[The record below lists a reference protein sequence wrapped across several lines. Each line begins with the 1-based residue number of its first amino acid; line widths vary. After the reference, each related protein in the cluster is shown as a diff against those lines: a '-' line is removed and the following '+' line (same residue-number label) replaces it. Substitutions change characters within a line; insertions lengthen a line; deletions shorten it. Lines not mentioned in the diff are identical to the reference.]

1 MAAMSRTLDVG
12 KTDHE
17 HQICCLLALEIA
29 DYDAK
34 PVFDQ
39 VRLTQEFHNLLEESK
54 VGADSDDL
62 VSVVGEDG
70 ALLDFFSD
78 AQECFTTALMLR
90 EATLTQDRYRDLPLR
105 IGINLGKAEI
115 ADDEFGNP
123 HVSGEGAL
131 DADRLMRLGPPRQ
144 ISVARPFVELLSRTA
159 PELADLLEYGGPYSD
174 AVDPS
179 LCLYRVSPP
188 QSTGSEDQPTTAV
201 SLGVEDSLGQLPLA
215 STARAQ
221 SRAERGNRLWRPW
234 LGYAFLAVFAAV
246 AALPLSSR
254 LHIGVPTS
262 GPAAATSQTTAPAP
276 IALRAPVL
284 SEDMAHS
291 AAPTVPAQARDI
303 KRPGPAASRRAK
315 STIEVTRAE
324 SPVEERAA
332 PVFHSAT
339 VSDELSV
346 SAETHE
352 PQQSIDVAPVQD
364 RRSGTLFLGVK
375 PWGEVYVDGR
385 KVGITPPLKSLD
397 LPIGRHLITVTNSS
411 LPIYRREVTVEPD
424 TKIRVVHDFTCV
436 SIRDNICREGFEKG
450 LELRSRF
457 TSETAEAAEPPQPAR
472 Q

>member
-1 MAAMSRTLDVG
+1 MAAIRRTLEVG
-12 KTDHE
+12 ETDHE
-17 HQICCLLALEIA
+17 QLICCLLALEIA

-54 VGADSDDL
+54 VGAGANDL

-115 ADDEFGNP
+115 AADEFGNP
-123 HVSGEGAL
+123 HVRGEGAL

-159 PELADLLEYGGPYSD
+159 PELADLLEYEGTDSD

-179 LCLYRVSPP
+179 LGLYRVSPP
-188 QSTGSEDQPTTAV
+188 RSTRSEDQPTTNV
-201 SLGVEDSLGQLPLA
+201 SLGVEDSARRLPVA
-215 STARAQ
+215 STAQPQ
-221 SRAERGNRLWRPW
+221 SRADSGNQLRRLW
-234 LGYAFLAVFAAV
+234 LGYAPLAISTGAAMV
-246 AALPLSSR
+246 LLSGR
-254 LHIGVPTS
+254 LHVGAPASV
-262 GPAAATSQTTAPAP
+262 PAAATSQTTTSAP
-276 IALRAPVL
+276 IALRVPVL
-284 SEDMAHS
+284 SEDAVHS
-291 AAPTVPAQARDI
+291 TAVRPPAQARDTQP
-303 KRPGPAASRRAK
+303 RPAASH
-315 STIEVTRAE
+315 RAE
-324 SPVEERAA
+324 STMEVARAESAVEQRTSS
-332 PVFHSAT
+332 VFNNAT
-339 VSDELSV
+339 VSDGLVV
-346 SAETHE
+346 SRETHGGE
-352 PQQSIDVAPVQD
+352 QPIDVAPVQD
-364 RRSGTLFLGVK
+364 RKSGTLWLGVK

-385 KVGITPPLKSLD
+385 KIGITPPLKTLD
-397 LPIGRHLITVTNSS
+397 VPIGRHLITVTNGS

-424 TKIRVVHDFTCV
+424 TKIKVVHDFTCV
-436 SIRDNICREGFEKG
+436 STRDSICREGFGKG

-457 TSETAEAAEPPQPAR
+457 TLETAQASEPLQPSR

>member
-1 MAAMSRTLDVG
+1 MSRTLDVSE
-12 KTDHE
+12 TDHE
-17 HQICCLLALEIA
+17 HLICCLLALEIA

-54 VGADSDDL
+54 VGAGSNDL
-62 VSVVGEDG
+62 VSVVGENG

-144 ISVARPFVELLSRTA
+144 ISVARAFVELLSRTA
-159 PELADLLEYGGPYSD
+159 PELADLLEYEGTDSD

-188 QSTGSEDQPTTAV
+188 QSTGSEDQPTTGV
-201 SLGVEDSLGQLPLA
+201 SLGVEDSLRQLPLA
-215 STARAQ
+215 STAQAQ
-221 SRAERGNRLWRPW
+221 PRAERGNRLWRPW
-234 LGYAFLAVFAAV
+234 LGYALLAVFAAV
-246 AALPLSSR
+246 AALPLSGH
-254 LHIGVPTS
+254 LHFGGRTS
-262 GPAAATSQTTAPAP
+262 EPAAATSQMTPP
-276 IALRAPVL
+276 MALRAPVL

-291 AAPTVPAQARDI
+291 AAATLPAQERDT
-303 KRPGPAASRRAK
+303 KRPTPAASRRAK
-315 STIEVTRAE
+315 STTEVTQAE
-324 SPVEERAA
+324 SPVEERTSPA
-332 PVFHSAT
+332 FNNAT
-339 VSDELSV
+339 VSDERPV

-352 PQQSIDVAPVQD
+352 SEQPTEVAPAQD
-364 RRSGTLFLGVK
+364 RRFGTLLLGVK

-397 LPIGRHLITVTNSS
+397 VPIGRHLITVTNSS

-424 TKIRVVHDFTCV
+424 TKIRVEHDFTCV
-436 SIRDNICREGFEKG
+436 SIRDNICREGFGKG

-457 TSETAEAAEPPQPAR
+457 TLETAEAAEPPQPSR